1 MEKMDDCPQP
11 PQLLLRCCIQEKEK
25 GRDKLQGNK
34 NGCNYWRGGFAVVAV
49 DRVEN
54 R

>member
-1 MEKMDDCPQP
+1 MSTASTVTATMLYSGKG
-11 PQLLLRCCIQEKEK
+11 K